1 MRGWQRAAGYPR
13 EAASGPRPCRAG
25 GTRPGRVKVQ
35 GQGGGGDAGAEVWAH
50 PLWTLPGAAA
60 AVLPV
65 RGPRRVRAS
74 AAVAVWAPSSLQD
87 LARSRAAHHLRAPPR
102 SGSWISHPYQLFIL
116 NLGMKHPAEPPAF
129 PAREGCELSLG

>member
-74 AAVAVWAPSSLQD
+74 AAVAVWAPRSLQD
-87 LARSRAAHHLRAPPR
+87 LARSRAAHHLRAPHGPDR
-102 SGSWISHPYQLFIL
+102 GSRIPT
-116 NLGMKHPAEPPAF
+116 
-129 PAREGCELSLG
+129 GCSS